1 MAKEFKLPDLGE
13 GLKEAT
19 LVDWKVKEGDQVAA
33 EQVLAE
39 VETDKAM
46 SELPSPF
53 AGKVV
58 KLHFKAGDV
67 VPVGS
72 ALVTF
77 DALGEAP
84 GDGEPST
91 KTPPARSDAAR
102 DETKAPDAAGRRA
115 ENVEKPL
122 PVAAGKP
129 DGKQAVQTGDRR
141 AILAAP
147 ATRKLAREHGID
159 IHDVRGTGPGGRVT
173 PEDVLSYASSPARR
187 RGEPAIE
194 TAEAAPVA
202 EGPLTFPRPM
212 LPDLSHWGQVERQRA
227 TAIRKRIAQR
237 MMIASQTTAAVTHM
251 DEADITSLEENRQR
265 AKARAEEKGVKL
277 TLLPY
282 VIKAVVAALVKRPIF
297 NASYD
302 DDKQEIVLK
311 KYYHI
316 GIAADSPL
324 GLLVPVVR
332 DADRKNVAELA
343 KDIRELGEKAR
354 DGKLAAEQMRGG
366 SFTITNVGAIGG
378 IAFTPI
384 INWPEVAIL
393 GLGRMQ
399 DRPALV
405 NGQLVNRKIMP
416 LMLTFDH
423 RLIDGAEAA
432 RFVNDVK
439 QYLENPLLLLL
450 EM

>member
-19 LVDWKVKEGDQVAA
+19 LVDWKVKEGDEVAA

-53 AGKVV
+53 AGKIA

-67 VPVGS
+67 VPVG
-72 ALVTF
+72 AAVVTF
-77 DALGEAP
+77 DALG
-84 GDGEPST
+84 DREPSL
-91 KTPPARSDAAR
+91 KTPQTSSDVARAEEAKKSSPAAAR
-102 DETKAPDAAGRRA
+102 RMEKVETPAPVPADKQAERRA
-115 ENVEKPL
+115 V
-122 PVAAGKP
+122 
-129 DGKQAVQTGDRR
+129 
-141 AILAAP
+141 LAAP
-147 ATRKLAREHGID
+147 ATRKLAREHGLD
-159 IHDVRGTGPGGRVT
+159 IQSIRGTGPGGRVT

-187 RGEPAIE
+187 RGEPPGE
-194 TAEAAPVA
+194 TAEPAPVA
-202 EGPLTFPRPM
+202 EGPIPFPRPM
-212 LPDLSHWGQVERQRA
+212 LPDFSKWGEVERQRA

-237 MMIASQTTAAVTHM
+237 MIIASQTAAAVTHM
-251 DEADITSLEENRQR
+251 DEADVTSLEENRLK
-265 AKARAEEKGVKL
+265 AKQRAEEKGVKL

-316 GIAADSPL
+316 GVAADSPL

-332 DADRKNVAELA
+332 DADKKTVTELA
-343 KDIRELGEKAR
+343 KDIRELAEKAR

-378 IAFTPI
+378 LAFTPI
-384 INWPEVAIL
+384 INWPEAAIL
-393 GLGRMQ
+393 GLGRMHDQ
-399 DRPALV
+399 PALV
-405 NGQLVNRKIMP
+405 GGQLVNRKIMP